1 MLHLCPRYSAEEL
14 EASAVLEL
22 DSTALLELDST
33 TLELDSAME
42 LELAAEEPTELE
54 LAVESAELELLGGT
68 SSSTF
73 RIKSSMKS
81 PLFA

>member
-1 MLHLCPRYSAEEL
+1 M
-14 EASAVLEL
+14 LEL

-54 LAVESAELELLGGT
+54 LAVESAELELLLGGT

-73 RIKSSMKS
+73 RMKFSMNS

>member
-1 MLHLCPRYSAEEL
+1 M
-14 EASAVLEL
+14 LEL

-73 RIKSSMKS
+73 RMKFSMNS
-81 PLFA
+81 PLLA